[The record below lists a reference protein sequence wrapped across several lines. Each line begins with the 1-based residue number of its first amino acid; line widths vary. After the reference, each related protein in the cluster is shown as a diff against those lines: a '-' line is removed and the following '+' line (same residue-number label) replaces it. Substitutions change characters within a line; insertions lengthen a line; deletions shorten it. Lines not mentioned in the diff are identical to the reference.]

1 MFNMQVVCHVFFKK
15 KQKITSSST
24 ESRISFL
31 KKVSYTPGLP
41 HKPFSFVDR
50 KKKTNEL
57 QSPLCWSLNCWIFF
71 IQLLLQVNLD
81 FCDRNLQN
89 KKYYL

>member
-50 KKKTNEL
+50 KKKNKWVAEPVMLATEL
-57 QSPLCWSLNCWIFF
+57 LDIFYPVTIASELGF
-71 IQLLLQVNLD
+71 LWQ
-81 FCDRNLQN
+81 
-89 KKYYL
+89 KPPK